1 MKDKLK
7 KVGTAIVNF
16 VKAIP
21 SFVKSTPKKLHNLV
35 APKNVTWPSMHN
47 TLHRTGAVFVVS
59 AVSAVIIGIMD
70 AAYALLLHVPFLFV

>member
-7 KVGTAIVNF
+7 KVGTAIANF

-35 APKNVTWPSMHN
+35 APKN
-47 TLHRTGAVFVVS
+47 TLRRTGAVLVVS

>member
-7 KVGTAIVNF
+7 KAGNAIVNF

-21 SFVKSTPKKLHNLV
+21 SFIKNTPKMLRNLV
-35 APKNVTWPSMHN
+35 APKNVTWPSFHN
-47 TLHRTGAVFVVS
+47 TLRRTGAVLAVS

>member
-7 KVGTAIVNF
+7 KVGTAIANF

-47 TLHRTGAVFVVS
+47 TLHGAGPLAQECMYNKIMGNYCIDVYERS
-59 AVSAVIIGIMD
+59 A
-70 AAYALLLHVPFLFV
+70 AAE

>member
-21 SFVKSTPKKLHNLV
+21 SFVKNTPKKLHNLV
-35 APKNVTWPSMHN
+35 APQNVTWPSMHN
-47 TLHRTGAVFVVS
+47 TLHRTGAVLVVS

>member
-7 KVGTAIVNF
+7 KVGTAIANF

-35 APKNVTWPSMHN
+35 APKNVTWPSMQ
-47 TLHRTGAVFVVS
+47 
-59 AVSAVIIGIMD
+59 IGR
-70 AAYALLLHVPFLFV
+70 AHV

>member
-7 KVGTAIVNF
+7 KVGTAIANF

-35 APKNVTWPSMHN
+35 APK
-47 TLHRTGAVFVVS
+47 
-59 AVSAVIIGIMD
+59 
-70 AAYALLLHVPFLFV
+70 AAKIQNRYTAIS